1 MLDVGRA
8 ERRRF
13 DDIAVAGREFQFH
26 RRPTPLSLLRRITS
40 PQMIRIIGLV
50 RLIRCQ
56 AMPNRRM
63 TVTR

>member
-40 PQMIRIIGLV
+40 PQMIRIILSV
-50 RLIRCQ
+50 
-56 AMPNRRM
+56 
-63 TVTR
+63 